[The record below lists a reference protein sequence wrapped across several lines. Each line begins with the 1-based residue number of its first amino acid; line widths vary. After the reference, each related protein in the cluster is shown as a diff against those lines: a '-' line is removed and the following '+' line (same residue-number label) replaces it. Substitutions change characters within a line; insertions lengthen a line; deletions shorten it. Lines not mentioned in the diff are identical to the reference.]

1 MKEQTFTSFEQYEEY
16 LRNKMIYK
24 AKRKGM
30 EGEGLAE
37 YLKKHE
43 NDAARIWK
51 ENDLQKWLEKDGY
64 VTIAVWRDETG
75 QRKIGRGRP
84 KKPEGQK
91 LKHSIHVRL
100 DEEMFKKLNHF
111 CQEKKVDVSEA
122 IRILIHN
129 L

>member
-1 MKEQTFTSFEQYEEY
+1 MKERTFTSFEQYEKY
-16 LRNKMIYK
+16 LKENLIHK
-24 AKRKGM
+24 AKKKGL
-30 EGEGLAE
+30 EGDALID

-51 ENDLQKWLEKDGY
+51 EYDFQKGLEKEGY
-64 VTIAVWRDETG
+64 VTIAVWRDETR

-84 KKPEGQK
+84 KKPECEK

-100 DEEMFKKLNHF
+100 DEERYKKLNNF
-111 CQEKKVDVSEA
+111 CMEKNIDVSEA
-122 IRILIHN
+122 IRILINN